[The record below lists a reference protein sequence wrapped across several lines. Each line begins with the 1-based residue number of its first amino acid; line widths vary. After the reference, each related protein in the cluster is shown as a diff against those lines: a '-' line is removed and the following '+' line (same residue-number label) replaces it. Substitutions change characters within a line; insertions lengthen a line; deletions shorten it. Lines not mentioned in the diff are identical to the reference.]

1 MMIRLMDFA
10 ASVDYLRS
18 DLLKRGYTQL
28 ADTLVGIPVSIEG
41 ATIAAGMFRRMPA
54 YAEGAAL
61 ETARLMA
68 HLASLE
74 VEPQLCNHVKNPIEL
89 AA

>member
-28 ADTLVGIPVSIEG
+28 ADTLVGIPMSVEG
-41 ATIAAGMFRRMPA
+41 ATIAVEMLRRMPA
-54 YAEGAAL
+54 YAEGGPL

-74 VEPQLCNHVKNPIEL
+74 IQPQLRNRVKNPIEL